1 MLTHEDPRENLCSIS
16 PQDLKK
22 HSPQRDFD
30 GQISVNRNG
39 KKTEDG
45 ALCQYQDKTGQEEAS
60 IEVQM
65 NADTDGYGKRDG
77 EATDQ
82 NISHCQRHQE
92 IVGGVLQSGV
102 DRDRPANQYV
112 AGYGE
117 NSNYYFNQDVVRTH
131 LSKVC

>member
-1 MLTHEDPRENLCSIS
+1 M
-16 PQDLKK
+16 
-22 HSPQRDFD
+22 
-30 GQISVNRNG
+30 
-39 KKTEDG
+39 
-45 ALCQYQDKTGQEEAS
+45 CQYQDKTCQKEAS

-65 NADTDGYGKRDG
+65 YADADGYGKGDG

-82 NISHCQRHQE
+82 NISHSQRHQK

-102 DRDRPANQYV
+102 DRDCPANQYV

-117 NSNYYFNQDVVRTH
+117 NSDYYFNRDVERIH